1 MFALRTLLLAG
12 LLALAPVA
20 ALPLWEAWAHEEGAK
35 AAKPVFGSSQRQ
47 SALDEP
53 AALAASR
60 QAVGRQIGDYGLRD
74 RFGKTLNLADFRGK
88 PLVINMVYTS
98 CYHTCPMISQ
108 TLARAAEVAAEA
120 LGAERFVVL
129 TIGFDTP
136 VDTPSAMASYAR
148 RQDIDAAYWKFLSG
162 DRATIKA
169 LAADLGF
176 SFVASPKGFD
186 HLAQTT
192 LLDGEG
198 RIYRQ
203 ILGESFEIPAFM
215 EPLKD
220 VVFGRRRPIAD
231 FDDLID
237 KVRLFCTIYDPSRD
251 AYRFDISLFIGM
263 SIGFLSIAGMVFFL
277 IRGLKRNKRSALG

>member
-1 MFALRTLLLAG
+1 MSALRTLLLAG
-12 LLALAPVA
+12 LVVLAFVA
-20 ALPLWEAWAHEEGAK
+20 AESVGAAWEHENESK
-35 AAKPVFGSSQRQ
+35 AGEPVFGSSQRQ
-47 SALDEP
+47 SALDET

-60 QAVGRQIGDYGLRD
+60 QAVGQRLGDYDLRD
-74 RFGKTLNLADFRGK
+74 RFGNSLNLADFRGK
-88 PLVINMVYTS
+88 PLVVNMVYTS

-108 TLARAAEVAAEA
+108 TLARAAEVAAQA
-120 LGAERFVVL
+120 LGAERFNVL
-129 TIGFDTP
+129 TIGFDTA
-136 VDTPSAMASYAR
+136 VDSPSAMASYAR
-148 RQDIDAAYWKFLSG
+148 RQDIDEPYWKFLSG
-162 DRATIKA
+162 DGATIKA

-176 SFVASPKGFD
+176 SFIASPKGFD

-203 ILGESFEIPAFM
+203 ILGESFSIPIFM

-220 VVFGRRRPIAD
+220 VVFGRRRAIQN

-251 AYRFDISLFIGM
+251 AYRFDISLFIG
-263 SIGFLSIAGMVFFL
+263 SSVGLLSIVGMVIFL
-277 IRGLKRNKRSALG
+277 IRGLRRSRRSALS

>member
-1 MFALRTLLLAG
+1 MSALRTLLLAA
-12 LLALAPVA
+12 LLTWPAVAVGVAWGDENGSTATAPVFDS
-20 ALPLWEAWAHEEGAK
+20 G
-35 AAKPVFGSSQRQ
+35 QRQ
-47 SALDEP
+47 SALDEA

-60 QAVGRQIGDYGLRD
+60 AAVGREIGAYTLRD
-74 RFGKTLNLADFRGK
+74 QHGKSLSLADFRGQ
-88 PLVINMVYTS
+88 PLIVNMVYTS

-108 TLARAAEVAAEA
+108 TLARAVEVAAEA
-120 LGAERFVVL
+120 LGAERFSVL

-136 VDTPSAMASYAR
+136 VDTPPAMAAYAR
-148 RQDIDAAYWKFLSG
+148 RQDIDASYWKFLSG
-162 DRATIKA
+162 DGATIKA

-176 SFVASPKGFD
+176 SFTASPKGFD

-192 LLDGEG
+192 LLDGDG

-203 ILGESFEIPAFM
+203 ILGESFALPIIV

-220 VVFGRRRPIAD
+220 LVFGRRKPIAD

-251 AYRFDISLFIGM
+251 AYRFDISLFISMSVGFVSIVGM
-263 SIGFLSIAGMVFFL
+263 IIYL
-277 IRGLKRNKRSALG
+277 IRGLRRGRPSALS